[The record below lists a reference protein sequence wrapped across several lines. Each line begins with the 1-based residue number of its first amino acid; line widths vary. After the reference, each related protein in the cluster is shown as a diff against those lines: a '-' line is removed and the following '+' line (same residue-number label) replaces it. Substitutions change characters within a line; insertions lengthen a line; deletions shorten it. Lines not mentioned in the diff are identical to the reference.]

1 MWFACCLLLAP
12 PAFSAP
18 AADAPTLQSIEL
30 RGVRVL
36 REQALRDRLDLTTGV
51 PLDEDAVEAAR
62 LRLLATGLFMSVDA
76 RLEKGEARG
85 QVVLV
90 FECVERGTA
99 SVDAIHLGH
108 ARPTLLWG
116 GLEISDLD
124 PFALGISIGGGFVT
138 SEDQHAARMSVGRR
152 GLFVRNLDVMLSAR
166 YVHGLEPFVGPLGQQ
181 LDGEDVSEIR
191 LPYQRAGGDLGGRYR
206 NGDVSFLLGLR
217 GEWVT
222 AEPPEHAVQIDPG
235 GKTRAFDFDAPDGT
249 TAQGV
254 VSFGVEYDGRD
265 DPAHPTRGLRASI
278 VGRAG
283 AGAGRFAGGLVGFDQ
298 FLRLPLGHV
307 LRFDAKA
314 GALAGDPPFFERFFI
329 GDLHPY
335 IPDRVLGLNFA
346 RRRGPNLVD
355 GTIVE
360 QRYETFAGRLGFE
373 YRMPLARSSPDDPY
387 GVEVFLGAALLSLGS
402 PGEIGE
408 TDFDDRD
415 PFPLDV
421 ALDFGLRIDSEIGV
435 TGISVGNIFLL
446 IDP

>member
-12 PAFSAP
+12 PALCAP
-18 AADAPTLQSIEL
+18 ADAAPTVQSVDL
-30 RGVRVL
+30 RGVSVL
-36 REQALRDRLDLTTGV
+36 RRQALRERLDLTDGV

-62 LRLLATGLFMSVDA
+62 LRLLATGLFESVDA
-76 RLEKGEARG
+76 RLERGKARG

-116 GLEISDLD
+116 GLEVSDLD
-124 PFALGISIGGGFVT
+124 PFALGLSIGGGFVT
-138 SEDQHAARMSVGRR
+138 SEDQHAARLSVGRR
-152 GLFVRNLDVMLSAR
+152 GLFVPNLEVVLSAR
-166 YVHGLEPFVGPLGQQ
+166 YLHGLEPFVGPAGQQ

-191 LPYQRAGGDLGGRYR
+191 LPYRRAGGDVGGRYR
-206 NGDVSFLLGLR
+206 VGDLSLLLGVR

-222 AEPPEHAVQIDPG
+222 ADRPERAVQIDG
-235 GKTRAFDFDAPDGT
+235 AGRARAFDFDAPDGAT
-249 TAQGV
+249 GQGV
-254 VSFGVEYDGRD
+254 LSFGVEFDARD
-265 DPAHPTRGLRASI
+265 DPAHPSRGLRASI

-283 AGAGRFAGGLVGFDQ
+283 VGAGGFAGGLVGFDQ
-298 FLRLPLGHV
+298 YLRLPFGHV
-307 LRFDAKA
+307 LRLDAKA
-314 GALAGDPPFFERFFI
+314 GAMAGDPPFFERFFI

-360 QRYETFAGRLGFE
+360 QRYETFAGRVGLE
-373 YRMPLARSSPDDPY
+373 YRLPLARSSPDDPY
-387 GVEVFLGAALLSLGS
+387 GVELFCGAALLSLGS
-402 PGEIGE
+402 PGELGD
-408 TDFDDRD
+408 TDFGDRD

-421 ALDFGLRIDSEIGV
+421 AIDFGLRIDSEIGV
-435 TGISVGNIFLL
+435 MGISVGNIFLL
-446 IDP
+446 VDP